1 MAYKYITF
9 TVDGNAHRK
18 RFTVEALQTFD
29 GFKQAL
35 VTKMNEE
42 IAAEQKDAG
51 DEEIVFVIR
60 DLAYMLDGVEVT
72 INIAADWDDL
82 WADVSR
88 QDNPMPMPRF
98 NLNNREERRAIA
110 DRARAERERAQAN
123 AREREQL
130 AATEAQR
137 VQEALKR
144 EKEKRF
150 RALCT
155 TIQSNKL
162 MIFDDKKDNIE
173 YFQIQYKQYAD
184 NNHITTEETN
194 RMLINGT
201 ILSSDAFRYLQTT
214 VGAQQNC
221 DYWAILIERYKKPS
235 SIHRLRVA
243 ISELGIKNNE
253 SVRDFMN
260 RFTQLTSDLS
270 MEVQIQTK
278 AGFKYEQMDEFAK
291 SREFL
296 KALCRAPRGVAIA
309 DKLIIAATT
318 KHQSPEIKFSQLILI
333 VNEIIAGEDYINSLV
348 THRKK
353 ASIHNVN
360 NFDEIEQKQST
371 NQQLCFKCGQPG
383 HYARSCPTNARN
395 FDCFNCGKRGHRAYD
410 CKAPRNAARIQK
422 QLATYRRNNSWRKK
436 GDKTKNIAAFQA
448 KSNSVLTPQNA
459 TEPPQNG
466 TEPPTPPTDA
476 LTQLFI
482 GGVLTNE
489 PLRLQT
495 TDSLPLQT
503 NEPLRLQ
510 TNDSL
515 PLQTNEPLRLQTN
528 DSLPLQTNEPL
539 RLQTTTQTSDVNNAK
554 TNHRTHRSESKSNEK
569 DTLTDP
575 LKVSWSVSTQTMMN
589 DLDKE
594 RVKELIIDPSAG
606 HHRLV
611 SNIFTSPPAICG
623 DYRIW
628 QTSIDIT
635 AFMDIGADVS
645 LCNQKVYDQ
654 LQMFQEKRKRGTGIW
669 TNGYDGSGSR
679 LLSKSLTIPIK
690 LAIFNWKSGT
700 THYQP
705 R

>member
-333 VNEIIAGEDYINSLV
+333 VNEIIAGEDHRRRGVGLFKDGVDKSLEMDADELWFSKSDSKSFVSMDDGDCICIYDGETLSASREGENSDICKLNDDGV
-348 THRKK
+348 
-353 ASIHNVN
+353 
-360 NFDEIEQKQST
+360 DE
-371 NQQLCFKCGQPG
+371 
-383 HYARSCPTNARN
+383 A
-395 FDCFNCGKRGHRAYD
+395 
-410 CKAPRNAARIQK
+410 
-422 QLATYRRNNSWRKK
+422 
-436 GDKTKNIAAFQA
+436 
-448 KSNSVLTPQNA
+448 V
-459 TEPPQNG
+459 
-466 TEPPTPPTDA
+466 
-476 LTQLFI
+476 
-482 GGVLTNE
+482 V
-489 PLRLQT
+489 
-495 TDSLPLQT
+495 LPLD
-503 NEPLRLQ
+503 R
-510 TNDSL
+510 
-515 PLQTNEPLRLQTN
+515 
-528 DSLPLQTNEPL
+528 
-539 RLQTTTQTSDVNNAK
+539 
-554 TNHRTHRSESKSNEK
+554 
-569 DTLTDP
+569 
-575 LKVSWSVSTQTMMN
+575 
-589 DLDKE
+589 DLDLDRE
-594 RVKELIIDPSAG
+594 FD
-606 HHRLV
+606 
-611 SNIFTSPPAICG
+611 G
-623 DYRIW
+623 DRR
-628 QTSIDIT
+628 QCN
-635 AFMDIGADVS
+635 AFSV
-645 LCNQKVYDQ
+645 
-654 LQMFQEKRKRGTGIW
+654 
-669 TNGYDGSGSR
+669 
-679 LLSKSLTIPIK
+679 
-690 LAIFNWKSGT
+690 
-700 THYQP
+700 
-705 R
+705 